1 LEVEEKDQMRNFQP
15 PISGEEVMQ
24 AFNLEPSKIVGE
36 IKEEIK
42 EAILEGRIH
51 NNPNEA
57 RELMIQIAK
66 KKGLD
71 PVNNP

>member
-1 LEVEEKDQMRNFQP
+1 
-15 PISGEEVMQ
+15 
-24 AFNLEPSKIVGE
+24 PSKIVGE